1 MAEEIV
7 QERQSLLRTVGLG
20 EESHG
25 GGNVGTVGQQLL
37 KPPEEWIVFCVSFY
51 LPRSP
56 PKAPSAIPVFLV
68 SAKLLNVITSSLLE
82 LSRK

>member
-7 QERQSLLRTVGLG
+7 QERPSLPRTVGLG

-37 KPPEEWIVFCVSFY
+37 KPPEE
-51 LPRSP
+51 
-56 PKAPSAIPVFLV
+56 
-68 SAKLLNVITSSLLE
+68 
-82 LSRK
+82 